1 MFKMFKKT
9 IIQMKNN
16 RMKTKNRKQ
25 LINVLYALKNLDFLI
40 KVKCV
45 IFVET
50 QYAHHILK
58 KLEKTQK
65 I

>member
-1 MFKMFKKT
+1 MIKMFKKT
-9 IIQMKNN
+9 IIQIKNI
-16 RMKTKNRKQ
+16 RMKTKNRKK

-50 QYAHHILK
+50 
-58 KLEKTQK
+58 
-65 I
+65 